1 MKIKLLGKNTLT
13 FLRDDDTSKGYYAAT
28 GSWVAASKT
37 TITAKGS
44 LQPLKGD
51 GGGLRRSLEEHGYFS
66 TDILVFY
73 TPTKV
78 RTVDQFGKTGAD
90 TTTVDG
96 FTYDAFS
103 VKNWT
108 TAGLGADH
116 YKILLVRQDIGGG

>member
-13 FLRDDDTSKGYYAAT
+13 FLRDDESNKGYYAVT
-28 GSWVAASKT
+28 GNWVASSKI
-37 TITAKGS
+37 TITATGS
-44 LQPLKGD
+44 LQPLKGNI
-51 GGGLRRSLEEHGYFS
+51 GGLRRSLDEHGYFS
-66 TDILVFY
+66 TDIQVFY

-78 RTVDQFGKTGAD
+78 RGVDQFGKTGAD